1 MNVVGNSYELAR
13 AERELGLD
21 SWSVCFDLPP
31 FGFKPD
37 EVLFQSGDRFLVR
50 EGKRWRFLLRAM
62 QEFDIIHFNFG
73 QTIMPS
79 FAVPAGTATAVGRLY
94 TRMVELRDLPLL
106 KLAGKGIVVTFQ
118 GDDARQGD
126 FCLRNF
132 KITHA
137 REVEAGYYSPETD
150 AHKRH
155 RIAEIAK
162 YADRI
167 YALNPDLVHVLPT
180 GAQFLPYSHVDLR
193 SVRPL
198 ENSNSTHDIPLV
210 LHAPSHRG
218 VKGTRYVL
226 DAVSRLRAEGIRLK
240 FVLVEGLPHNEAR
253 KVYGNCDLLV
263 DQLLAG
269 WYGGLAV
276 ELMALA
282 KPVVCYIREGDLKFI
297 PPEMRKEMPIIDAAP
312 TTIYEV
318 LKEWL
323 TKREGELAG
332 VGRRSRV
339 YVEKWHDPLKIAA
352 RLKKDY
358 ETILST

>member
-1 MNVVGNSYELAR
+1 MNLVGNSYELAK

-21 SWSVCFDLPP
+21 SWSVCFDIPP

-37 EVLFQSGDRFLVR
+37 EVLFRSGDRFLVR
-50 EGKRWRFLLRAM
+50 EGKRWHFLWRTIR
-62 QEFDIIHFNFG
+62 EFDIIHFNFG

-79 FAVPAGTATAVGRLY
+79 FAVPAGTATAMSRLY

-106 KLAGKGIVVTFQ
+106 KLAGKGIAVTFQ

-126 FCLRNF
+126 FCLRKF

-137 REVEAGYYSPETD
+137 SEVEPGYYSPETD
-150 AHKRH
+150 ARKRR
-155 RIAEIAK
+155 RIAEIAR
-162 YADRI
+162 YADQI
-167 YALNPDLVHVLPT
+167 YALNPDLIHVLPP
-180 GAQFLPYSHVDLR
+180 GAQFLPYSHVDLKC
-193 SVRPL
+193 VKPQ
-198 ENSNSTHDIPLV
+198 ENANSNHDIPVV

-218 VKGTRYVL
+218 VKGTRFVL
-226 DAVSRLRAEGIRLK
+226 DAVSRLQAEGVRLR
-240 FVLVEGLPHNEAR
+240 FVLVEGLSHHEAA
-253 KVYGNCDLLV
+253 KVYRDCDLLV

-282 KPVVCYIREGDLKFI
+282 KPVVCYIRESDLKFI

-323 TKREGELAG
+323 TKRRRELPQL
-332 VGRRSRV
+332 GRRSRA

-352 RLKKDY
+352 RLMKDY
-358 ETILST
+358 ETILSR